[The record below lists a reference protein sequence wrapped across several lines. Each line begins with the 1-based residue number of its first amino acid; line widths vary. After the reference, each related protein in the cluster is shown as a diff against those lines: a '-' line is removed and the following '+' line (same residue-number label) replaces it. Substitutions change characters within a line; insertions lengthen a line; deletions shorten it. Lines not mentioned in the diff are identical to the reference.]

1 VEATLNHR
9 ARENPEL
16 TVDALF
22 SLKGQVAIVTGACG
36 NLGPALSRA
45 LAEAGAKVAV
55 TSRDARRAADFAASL
70 PGKGHVGLALR
81 LEDPGEFRGFAD
93 EVVRRLGRMDILV
106 NNACTGPA
114 PTIEEATA
122 TDFAGSYLVGL
133 TACFLLARE
142 LAHHLRERRAPGS
155 VINVAS
161 MYGIVGSYPEV
172 YENLDNVLSPP
183 NYHALKGALIHLTRY
198 LAVYWARD
206 NVRVNS
212 ISPGPFPSD
221 SVRSKMP
228 VFVRRLTKKVPLG
241 RVGRPE
247 ELKGAVV
254 LLASRAG
261 SYITGQNLVVD
272 GGWTAW

>member
-45 LAEAGAKVAV
+45 LAEAGATVVV
-55 TSRDARRAADFAASL
+55 TSRDVRRAADFAATL

-93 EVVRRLGRMDILV
+93 KIVHRLGRMDILV

-122 TDFAGSYLVGL
+122 ADFAGSYLVGL
-133 TACFLLARE
+133 TACFLMARE
-142 LAHHLRERRAPGS
+142 LVHHLRERGAPGA
-155 VINVAS
+155 VINIAS

-172 YENLDNVLSPP
+172 YRGLGNVLSPP

-198 LAVYWARD
+198 LAVYWAQD

-221 SVRSKMP
+221 SVRNKMP

-254 LLASRAG
+254 LLASKAG

>member
-1 VEATLNHR
+1 MSHR
-9 ARENPEL
+9 VKRYPEL

-45 LAEAGAKVAV
+45 LAEAGATVVV
-55 TSRDARRAADFAASL
+55 TSRDARRSADFAATL
-70 PGKGHVGLALR
+70 PGKRHIGLALQ
-81 LEDPGEFRGFAD
+81 LDDPAQFPRFAD
-93 EVVRRLGRMDILV
+93 DVVHRLGRMDILV

-122 TDFAGSYLVGL
+122 ADFAGSYLVGL
-133 TACFLLARE
+133 TACLLLARE

-155 VINVAS
+155 VINIAS
-161 MYGIVGSYPEV
+161 MYGIVGSYPDV
-172 YENLDNVLSPP
+172 YEGLGNVSSPP

-212 ISPGPFPSD
+212 ISPGPFPSEA
-221 SVRSKMP
+221 VRSKMP
-228 VFVRRLTKKVPLG
+228 LFVRRLTKKVPLG
-241 RVGRPE
+241 RVGKPE